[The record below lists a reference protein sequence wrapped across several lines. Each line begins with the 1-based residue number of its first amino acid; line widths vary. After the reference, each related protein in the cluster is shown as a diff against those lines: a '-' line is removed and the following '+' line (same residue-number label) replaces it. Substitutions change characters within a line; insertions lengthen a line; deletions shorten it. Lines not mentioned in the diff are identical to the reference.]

1 MMEHE
6 ALTGSSNTI
15 IDIAIWGS
23 IFVGLVFI
31 VFYAIKYNEK

>member
-1 MMEHE
+1 MMEHD

-23 IFVGLVFI
+23 IIIGLVFI
-31 VFYAIKYNEK
+31 AFYAVKYNEK